1 MKHFLKYLLSFSILI
16 CLTCLFVNWKHG
28 ENPFASTKKDENQK
42 PLNIILITADDLGL
56 QLGCYGDKIA
66 KTPNIDMLAAKG
78 MRFENAYVTQSSC
91 SPSRSSLLT
100 GLYPHQNGQIG
111 LANRGYS
118 MHDGIVTMPA
128 LLKNAG
134 YRTGIIGKLHVNP
147 ENAFPF
153 DYERKN
159 TDQTRD
165 VRSVAEMSN
174 DFIREDFQKPFF
186 LYINY
191 FDPHHQF
198 IKQVK
203 NIPESPYTRSTVRPF
218 DFQGINS
225 PRQLDSIAGYYNG
238 VTRVDAGIGF
248 LLEKLNQLQLLENTV
263 LIFVGDN
270 GPPFARAKTSC
281 YEAGL
286 RVPLLLYWPGVTQ
299 KKSISKSLISVVD
312 IMPTILEVANLDVP
326 KNLPGQ
332 SLTSLLTNK
341 NSKWRQTL
349 YTEFTAHTHLN
360 YFPRRSIRNKRY
372 KLIVNLLTDRSN
384 PAIGV
389 DGDIAYQASRDPVY
403 LNTIVSKAFDVFKN
417 PPAEELYDLQND
429 PNEFM
434 NLSDNPS
441 YTAIKNKL
449 KAELMEWRV
458 STQDPLLDK
467 EKFAALT
474 LEHDKKFKNEK
485 NNSRGDSN

>member
-1 MKHFLKYLLSFSILI
+1 MKLDFKYFLSFSILI
-16 CLTCLFVNWKHG
+16 CVTVLFVNWKHK
-28 ENPFASTKKDENQK
+28 ENAFAPPKQVENQK
-42 PLNIILITADDLGL
+42 PLNIILITADDLGI

-66 KTPNIDMLAAKG
+66 KTPNIDMLAARG

-91 SPSRSSLLT
+91 SPSRSSMLT

-118 MHDGIVTMPA
+118 MRDGIVTMPA
-128 LLKNAG
+128 LLKKAG

-174 DFIREDFQKPFF
+174 DFIKEDSQKPFF

-191 FDPHHQF
+191 FDPHHKF
-198 IKQVK
+198 INQVK
-203 NIPESPYTRSTVRPF
+203 NIPETPYTRNTVPPF
-218 DFQGINS
+218 SFQGINS

-248 LLEKLNQLQLLENTV
+248 LFEKLNQLQLLENTV
-263 LIFVGDN
+263 VIFVGDN
-270 GPPFARAKTSC
+270 GPPFARGKTTC

-286 RVPLLLYWPGVTQ
+286 RVPLLMYWPGLT
-299 KKSISKSLISVVD
+299 KKNSTSKSLISFVD
-312 IMPTILEVANLDVP
+312 IMPTVLEAAGLNVP
-326 KNLPGQ
+326 NNLPGQ
-332 SLTSLLTNK
+332 SLSSLIKNK
-341 NSKWRQTL
+341 NAKWRQTL
-349 YTEFTAHTHLN
+349 CAEYTTHTHLN
-360 YFPRRSIRNKRY
+360 YFPRRSIRDNRY

-384 PAIGV
+384 PIIGV
-389 DGDIAYQASRDPVY
+389 DGDVAYAISRDTVY
-403 LNTIVSKAFDVFKN
+403 FGTKERKAFDVLKN

-429 PNEFM
+429 PNEFKNM
-434 NLSDNPS
+434 AGNPS
-441 YTAIKNKL
+441 YKIIKNKL
-449 KAELMEWRV
+449 KAELMKWRV
-458 STQDPLLDK
+458 ATQDPLLDK
-467 EKFAALT
+467 KKLAALT
-474 LEHDKKFKNEK
+474 LEHDKKLQNEK
-485 NNSRGDSN
+485 SNSNDN